1 MINGT
6 TLITL
11 VCVLSII
18 YLILTKKN
26 QIMDF
31 KKSILNLLLYLVLS
45 PIIIYIV
52 LGIAKL
58 AGSTYEMSHGDTFII
73 WLLMAIVIKLSISNK
88 A

>member
-1 MINGT
+1 
-6 TLITL
+6 
-11 VCVLSII
+11 
-18 YLILTKKN
+18 
-26 QIMDF
+26 MDF

-73 WLLMAIVIKLSISNK
+73 WLLMAIVIKLSISPK

>member
-1 MINGT
+1 
-6 TLITL
+6 
-11 VCVLSII
+11 
-18 YLILTKKN
+18 
-26 QIMDF
+26 MDF

>member
-1 MINGT
+1 MSNINQ
-6 TLITL
+6 
-11 VCVLSII
+11 
-18 YLILTKKN
+18 TKY

-45 PIIIYIV
+45 PIVVYIV

-58 AGSTYEMSHGDTFII
+58 AGSTYEMSNGETFII
-73 WLLMAIVIKLSISNK
+73 WLLMAIVIKLSISQK